1 MEGRRAGLY
10 RNVRRSYERKPY
22 RQRKMV
28 RYGREREG
36 SLLNGNADIMEGKT
50 KGAQGKHDELSG
62 RGEM

>member
-1 MEGRRAGLY
+1 
-10 RNVRRSYERKPY
+10 
-22 RQRKMV
+22 MV

-50 KGAQGKHDELSG
+50 EGAQGKHDELSG